1 MAWKD
6 LVAKEFASIRELSGI
21 SERTMKEHYEIY
33 KGYVGKVNEIQ
44 KKLNTV
50 DRASANQVFS
60 DLRSLR
66 VDYSF
71 AVGGVKNHEIY
82 FAHLG
87 GKGGKPGG
95 KLLAQIERDYPSYDA
110 WLADF
115 KASGLA
121 ARGWVWLAYDHDW
134 NILTT
139 AVGDA
144 QNSYPYWNAT
154 PILAL
159 DVYEHAYF
167 LDYGRA
173 RGKYIDA
180 FFENLDWNVVAQSLE
195 RALAMQSGQTLTH
208 GR

>member
-6 LVAKEFASIRELSGI
+6 LEPKKFSCIRELNGI
-21 SERTMKEHYEIY
+21 SARTMEEHYEIY
-33 KGYVGKVNEIQ
+33 KGYIPKVNEIQ

-50 DRASANQVFS
+50 DRTTASQIYS

-87 GKGGKPGG
+87 GGGGKPTGR
-95 KLLAQIERDYPSYDA
+95 LFDLIQRDFPSFDA

-134 NILTT
+134 NTLTT

-154 PILAL
+154 PILAM
-159 DVYEHAYF
+159 DVYEHAYMI
-167 LDYGRA
+167 DYGRA
-173 RGKYIDA
+173 RGKYIEA
-180 FFENLDWNVVAQSLE
+180 FFNNLDWDVVAQNLD
-195 RALAMQSGQTLTH
+195 RALAMQSAH
-208 GR
+208 K